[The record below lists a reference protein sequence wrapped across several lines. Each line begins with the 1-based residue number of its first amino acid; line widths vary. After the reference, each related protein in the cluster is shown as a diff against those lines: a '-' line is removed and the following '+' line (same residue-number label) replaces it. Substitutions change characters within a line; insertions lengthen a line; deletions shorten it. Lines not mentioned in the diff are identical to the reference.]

1 MGTVHGFE
9 HEAVEELVVRE
20 DAFRGDDFLAGAFV
34 DAVGEALGNGVE
46 TVEDFCAGASGVG
59 AFLELVVFDDGT
71 ELTIF
76 VVGEVAAGFV
86 EGEFA
91 DVRGEDLAVALAG
104 EFGAD
109 EVLEFLTDDSTF
121 GGPED
126 EALADVVVD
135 VEELEFA
142 AEFTVVAFFGFFE
155 GEEVLFEVF
164 FGFEGGAVEPL
175 ELAFGFIAHV
185 EGRGDGHEFDVFTL
199 TGVVDVRAGAEVE
212 EVAVLEAGDFL
223 VVGDFVDEVEFE
235 AAGVAL
241 AF

>member
-1 MGTVHGFE
+1 MVGTVHGFE
-9 HEAVEELVVRE
+9 HEAVEELVVWE

-34 DAVGEALGNGVE
+34 DAVGEPLGNGVE
-46 TVEDFCAGASGVG
+46 TVEDFCAGAAGVG
-59 AFLELVVFDDGT
+59 ALLELVVFDDGT

-109 EVLEFLTDDSTF
+109 EVLEFLADDGAF

-142 AEFTVVAFFGFFE
+142 AEFPVDSKRTADW
-155 GEEVLFEVF
+155 
-164 FGFEGGAVEPL
+164 P
-175 ELAFGFIAHV
+175 ELAKFALS
-185 EGRGDGHEFDVFTL
+185 T
-199 TGVVDVRAGAEVE
+199 
-212 EVAVLEAGDFL
+212 VAPLS
-223 VVGDFVDEVEFE
+223 
-235 AAGVAL
+235 GVAPAPSNVSSTAGISL
-241 AF
+241 SAEKVMKFCFGSKTCPSF